1 MPCVVGGLATADL
14 LPRKDDLVSGFTQQR
29 LSIHNGCR
37 EDQVAEAGGEELNR
51 HPSTL
56 KLRFRRSVQHVG
68 EGPGSFAAPREEAV
82 VGRVAVVG
90 TGIMGGPM
98 ARNLLRAGH
107 EVTAWNRT
115 IEKAEALEEEGA
127 RVAPTPAD
135 AVRDA
140 EIVLTMLAD
149 ARAVEGTMIESGA
162 LDEMTQDALWI
173 QSGTI
178 GIAAIERLAELAGE
192 RGITFVDAPVIGT
205 KKPAE
210 DGELFVLA
218 SGPEEA
224 RARCEPV
231 LDAISRG
238 HVWLGEAGLGTKLK
252 LVANGWILGTIE
264 NLSET
269 FVLAQ
274 TLGVD
279 PRSFLEVISG
289 GGMDMPYAHLKGEAI
304 LSQEFP
310 PSFPLVHAR
319 KDVALILEAAGDV
332 ELPLMRATMRQ
343 FDRAFELGHGDEDM
357 SAVYYACATNAGVRS

>member
-1 MPCVVGGLATADL
+1 MGRIAL
-14 LPRKDDLVSGFTQQR
+14 L
-29 LSIHNGCR
+29 
-37 EDQVAEAGGEELNR
+37 
-51 HPSTL
+51 
-56 KLRFRRSVQHVG
+56 
-68 EGPGSFAAPREEAV
+68 
-82 VGRVAVVG
+82 G

-107 EVTAWNRT
+107 EVTVWNRT
-115 IEKAEALEEEGA
+115 MEKAEALEEEGA
-127 RVAPTPAD
+127 RVAATPAD

-149 ARAVEGTMIESGA
+149 AHAVERTMIESGA
-162 LDEMTQDALWI
+162 VDAMSQGALWI
-173 QSGTI
+173 QSSTI
-178 GIAAIERLAELAGE
+178 GVAAIERLAALAGE
-192 RGITFVDAPVIGT
+192 RGITFVDAPVLGT

-218 SGPEEA
+218 SGPQEA
-224 RARCEPV
+224 RGRCEPV
-231 LDAISRG
+231 FDAISRA

-252 LVANGWILGTIE
+252 LVVNGWTVCTME

-289 GGMDMPYAHLKGEAI
+289 GGTDMPYAHLKGEAI
-304 LSQEFP
+304 LNEDFA
-310 PSFPLVHAR
+310 PSFPLAHAR
-319 KDVALILEAAGDV
+319 KDVALILDAVGDV
-332 ELPLMRATMRQ
+332 ELPLVRATLQQ

-357 SAVYYACATNAGVRS
+357 SAVYYASAANAGARS

>member
-1 MPCVVGGLATADL
+1 MA
-14 LPRKDDLVSGFTQQR
+14 
-29 LSIHNGCR
+29 
-37 EDQVAEAGGEELNR
+37 
-51 HPSTL
+51 
-56 KLRFRRSVQHVG
+56 
-68 EGPGSFAAPREEAV
+68 
-82 VGRVAVVG
+82 RVAVLG

-107 EVTAWNRT
+107 EVTVWNRT
-115 IEKAEALEEEGA
+115 MQKAEALEQEGA
-127 RVAPTPAD
+127 RVASTPAD

-149 ARAVEGTMIESGA
+149 ARAVEVTVIESGA
-162 LDEMTQDALWI
+162 LAEMPQGGLWI
-173 QSGTI
+173 QTSTI
-178 GIAAIERLAELAGE
+178 GVAATERLAAHAEE
-192 RGITFVDAPVIGT
+192 RAITFVDAPVLGT

-210 DGELFVLA
+210 DGQLFVLA

-231 LDAISRG
+231 FDAISRG
-238 HVWLGEAGLGTKLK
+238 YLWLGAAGLGTRLK
-252 LVANGWILGTIE
+252 LVANNWILCTIE

-289 GGMDMPYAHLKGEAI
+289 GSMDMPYAHVKGEAI
-304 LSQEFP
+304 LNRDFP
-310 PSFPLVHAR
+310 PSFPLAHAR

-332 ELPLMRATMRQ
+332 ELPLVRATLQQ

-357 SAVYYACATNAGVRS
+357 SAVYYASAASAGAQS

>member
-1 MPCVVGGLATADL
+1 
-14 LPRKDDLVSGFTQQR
+14 
-29 LSIHNGCR
+29 
-37 EDQVAEAGGEELNR
+37 
-51 HPSTL
+51 
-56 KLRFRRSVQHVG
+56 
-68 EGPGSFAAPREEAV
+68 
-82 VGRVAVVG
+82 VGRIAALG

-107 EVTAWNRT
+107 EVTVWNRT
-115 IEKAEALEEEGA
+115 IEKAAALEEDGA

-135 AVRDA
+135 TVRDA

-149 ARAVEGTMIESGA
+149 ARAVEETMVESGA
-162 LDEMTQDALWI
+162 LDEMSQDALWI
-173 QSGTI
+173 QSSTI
-178 GIAAIERLAELAGE
+178 GVAAIERLAEWAGE
-192 RGITFVDAPVIGT
+192 RGVAFVDAPVIGT

-218 SGPEEA
+218 SGPQDA
-224 RARCEPV
+224 RARCEP
-231 LDAISRG
+231 
-238 HVWLGEAGLGTKLK
+238 GLGTKLK

-289 GGMDMPYAHLKGEAI
+289 GAMDMPYAHLKGEAI
-304 LSQEFP
+304 LSQDFP
-310 PSFPLVHAR
+310 PSFPLAHAR

-332 ELPLMRATMRQ
+332 ELPLMRATLQQ

-357 SAVYYACATNAGVRS
+357 SAVYYASASHAGVGS

>member
-1 MPCVVGGLATADL
+1 M
-14 LPRKDDLVSGFTQQR
+14 
-29 LSIHNGCR
+29 
-37 EDQVAEAGGEELNR
+37 
-51 HPSTL
+51 
-56 KLRFRRSVQHVG
+56 
-68 EGPGSFAAPREEAV
+68 
-82 VGRVAVVG
+82 GRVAVLG

-107 EVTAWNRT
+107 EVTVWNRT
-115 IEKAEALEEEGA
+115 VQKTEALKEEGG
-127 RVAPTPAD
+127 RVASTPAD

-149 ARAVEGTMIESGA
+149 APAVEVTVIESGSFEA
-162 LDEMTQDALWI
+162 MPQGALWI
-173 QSGTI
+173 QSSTI
-178 GIAAIERLAELAGE
+178 GVAATERLAELAGE
-192 RGITFVDAPVIGT
+192 REVTFVDAPVLGT

-210 DGELFVLA
+210 DGQLFMLA
-218 SGPEEA
+218 SGPAEA
-224 RARCEPV
+224 RGRCEPV
-231 LDAISRG
+231 FDAISRG
-238 HVWLGEAGLGTKLK
+238 HVWLGETGLGTRLK

-304 LSQEFP
+304 LNQDFP
-310 PSFPLVHAR
+310 PSFPLAHAR
-319 KDVALILEAAGDV
+319 KDVALLLEAAGDV
-332 ELPLMRATMRQ
+332 DLPLMRATMQQ

-357 SAVYYACATNAGVRS
+357 SAVYYATATNAGVRS